1 MRQICPAAVV
11 LLPWLAVLSG
21 CADPAD
27 EKAKAVAVARS
38 AVEASAEQ
46 AAAAAARPVTT
57 GRWDEAHLVER
68 LVRAGLAPQAIPG
81 DQGRTQGTRNFR
93 VPGIV
98 FQLGTSRLTVYL
110 YPDSV
115 ARLAVTAGLDTT
127 ALGPTP
133 VQGEPPVLR
142 QLIVQNNLAA
152 VLIGG
157 SERQQERV
165 MLALSA
171 GLPVQ
176 P

>member
-81 DQGRTQGTRNFR
+81 DQGTRNFR

>member
-1 MRQICPAAVV
+1 MRQIRPAAVV

-21 CADPAD
+21 CADPAA

-68 LVRAGLAPQAIPG
+68 LVRAGLAPQAIAG
-81 DQGRTQGTRNFR
+81 DQGTRTFR

>member
-1 MRQICPAAVV
+1 MRHIRPAAVV

-21 CADPAD
+21 CADPAA

-46 AAAAAARPVTT
+46 AAAAAATPVTT

-81 DQGRTQGTRNFR
+81 DQGTRNFR